1 MGETSLARSEA
12 ATGDRSQC
20 EENMETF
27 AVLWEK
33 LKDENENG
41 QFEYS
46 DSERP
51 FSHLVRHKL
60 KDKDGHGVYV
70 VIGKESGQ
78 VIYIGKGGTISNN
91 GDYQSQDIKGR
102 LTAERGKKPAD
113 VWFADLVEQ
122 YGPITVEYVF
132 LPDQRQSCAAYVEAC
147 LLQAYLREKGRLPA
161 KNKEF

>member
-1 MGETSLARSEA
+1 
-12 ATGDRSQC
+12 
-20 EENMETF
+20 METF

-60 KDKDGHGVYV
+60 KDKNGHGVYV
-70 VIGKESGQ
+70 ALQKENGQ
-78 VIYIGKGGTISNN
+78 VVYIGKGGTISNN
-91 GDYQSQDIKGR
+91 GDYKSQDIKGR
-102 LTAERGKKPAD
+102 LTAIRGDQTAD
-113 VWFADLVEQ
+113 VWFARVVEQ
-122 YGPITVEYVF
+122 SGPITIEYVF

-161 KNKEF
+161 ENKAF